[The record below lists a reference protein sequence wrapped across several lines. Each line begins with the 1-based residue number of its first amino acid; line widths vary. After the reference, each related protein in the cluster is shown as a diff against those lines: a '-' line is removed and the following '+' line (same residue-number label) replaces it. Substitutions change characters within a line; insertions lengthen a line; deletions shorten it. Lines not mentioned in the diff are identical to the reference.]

1 MKKSIFVQ
9 ISSYHDPEVE
19 KTVRNA
25 LLKSSGQNQIVFG
38 IHSIFYEDNSWL
50 NTLKQLPDI
59 RLIESKAPENI
70 GVGLGRSIAHSLYS
84 GEDYYFQI
92 DAHSRFDQDWDRFLI
107 NEINTHKANGFNKPI
122 ITQYPKPFWYEGDKE
137 KTREHK
143 SPVTQF
149 YWKDKQRFK
158 DNRIPMQGTIQN
170 PKGNIHSISVSA
182 GSLFAEGEFLKPN
195 KLMFFDGEELLMAAR
210 AYTHGY
216 DLFVPSEMFMYHLYY
231 GSEGYYRRRLVSDDW
246 PNKKIELEKKSNEEI
261 KLVLTGNGLVG
272 EGRLGTERTLSEY
285 GKFCGLD
292 FNTGEILSNYQ
303 YIQGEMK

>member
-9 ISSYHDPEVE
+9 ISVYHDEEVE

-25 LLKSSGQNQIVFG
+25 LLKSSGQNHIVFG
-38 IHSIFYEDNSWL
+38 IHAIFYENNSWL

-59 RLIESKAPENI
+59 RLIESKAPKNI
-70 GVGLGRSIAHSLYS
+70 GVGIGRSIAHQLYA

-92 DAHSRFDQDWDRFLI
+92 DAHSRFDQNWDTLLI
-107 NEINTHKANGFNKPI
+107 NDIDKHKSNGFEKPI

-137 KTREHK
+137 KMREYE

-149 YWKDKQRFK
+149 CWKDKEGFK
-158 DNRIPMQGTIQN
+158 DNRITLQGTIDN
-170 PKGNIHSISVSA
+170 PKRNIFSISVSA
-182 GSLFAEGEFLKPN
+182 GSLFTEGEFLNPN
-195 KLMFFDGEELLMAAR
+195 KVIFFDGEELLLAAR

-216 DLFVPSEMFMYHLYY
+216 DLFVPSEMFMSHLYY
-231 GSEGYYRRRLVSDDW
+231 GAEGYFRRRNVLIDW
-246 PNKKIELEKKSNEEI
+246 GKEAQELKKKSNEEV
-261 KLVLTGNGLVG
+261 KLVLTGEGLVG
-272 EGRLGTERTLSEY
+272 EGRLGTKRTLQDY

-303 YIQGEMK
+303 QS

>member
-9 ISSYHDPEVE
+9 ISSYHDGEVE

-25 LLKSSGQNQIVFG
+25 LLKSSGQNHIVFG

-70 GVGLGRSIAHSLYS
+70 GVGKGRSIAHQLYA

-92 DAHSRFDQDWDRFLI
+92 DAHSRFDQNWDTFLI
-107 NEINTHKANGFNKPI
+107 NEINTHKANGFEKPI
-122 ITQYPKPFWYEGDKE
+122 ITQYPKPFWYDGDEE
-137 KTREHK
+137 KTREQK
-143 SPVTQF
+143 EEVTQF

-158 DNRIPMQGTIQN
+158 QYRIPMQGTIEN

-182 GSLFAEGEFLKPN
+182 GSLFTEGEFLKPN
-195 KLMFFDGEELLMAAR
+195 KLMFFDGEELMMAAR

-216 DLFVPSEMFMYHLYY
+216 DLFVPSNMFMYHLYY
-231 GSEGYYRRRLVSDDW
+231 GSEGYYRRRLVGSDW
-246 PNKKIELEKKSNEEI
+246 PDQAKELEEKSNKEI
-261 KLVLTGNGLVG
+261 KLVLTGEGLVG
-272 EGRLGTERTLSEY
+272 EERLGTKRRLQDY

-303 YIQGEMK
+303 HT

>member
-1 MKKSIFVQ
+1 MNKSIFVQ
-9 ISSYHDPEVE
+9 ISSYHDDELE

-25 LLKSSGQNQIVFG
+25 LLKSSGNNHIVFG

-50 NTLKQLPDI
+50 NTLKQLPNI

-70 GVGLGRSIAHSLYS
+70 GVGLGRSIAHKLYA

-92 DAHSRFDQDWDRFLI
+92 DAHSRFDQNWDTFLI
-107 NEINTHKANGFNKPI
+107 NETNTHKANGFNKPI
-122 ITQYPKPFWYEGDKE
+122 ITQYPKPFWYYGNEE
-137 KTREHK
+137 KTREQK
-143 SPVTQF
+143 EEVTQF

-158 DNRIPMQGTIQN
+158 DNRIPMQGTIEN

-195 KLMFFDGEELLMAAR
+195 KLLSFDGEEVLTAAR

-216 DLFVPSEMFMYHLYY
+216 DLFVPSKMFMYHLYY
-231 GSEGYYRRRLVSDDW
+231 GSEGYYRRRLIHSDW
-246 PNKKIELEKKSNEEI
+246 PDQVKNLEQISNEEI

-272 EGRLGTERTLSEY
+272 EERLGTERTLQDY

-303 YIQGEMK
+303 YT